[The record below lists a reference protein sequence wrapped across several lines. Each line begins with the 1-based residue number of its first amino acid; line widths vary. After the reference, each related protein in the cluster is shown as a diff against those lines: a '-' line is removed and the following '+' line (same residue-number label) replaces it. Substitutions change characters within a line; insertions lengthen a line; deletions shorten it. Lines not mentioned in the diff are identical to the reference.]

1 MSNLLNNRL
10 SVLLSLFCITASICI
25 WLKYL
30 FFYNPYHGAFDLLW
44 VIPISLVGI
53 IPSLYV
59 KSIGLR
65 ILLIIINVLLG
76 VSFLVPWMLWS
87 ILGA

>member
-10 SVLLSLFCITASICI
+10 SVLMILLCITASICI

-30 FFYNPYHGAFDLLW
+30 FFYNPYHGSFDLLR
-44 VIPISLVGI
+44 VILISLVGI
-53 IPSLYV
+53 IPSLYI

-65 ILLIIINVLLG
+65 LLLIIVNV
-76 VSFLVPWMLWS
+76 F
-87 ILGA
+87 